1 MSNPSRLL
9 VTLQNTGLQQ
19 KDNPLY
25 QVIRDIIQEVLSVS
39 KVTTIISGGGSVGPQ
54 GIQGIQGVPGELL
67 NSGDNIEDNICYVDF
82 RNVGGIYTSGSVIFA
97 GPSGIFAQDNA
108 NFFWDNV
115 NKRLGIGINTP
126 AAILD
131 ILQNINSTAIIQYT
145 NPNAGTG
152 SQVLINMI
160 SDAANTS
167 IRSHAL
173 ARVAT
178 RYGVVLGGFG
188 ELVTNGGNG
197 LLIGTST
204 DAKPIIFGNAG
215 LERLRI
221 DLTGN
226 IGITIISP
234 TAYLHIKAGIAAAGN
249 APLKFTAGINLT
261 SPEAGAIEWDGTNLF
276 ATQTTGPTRKTIA
289 YTTDIPSLPS
299 IAASTFEK
307 AETGSDANVLTYTV
321 GGTDQFLTIQVAVDV
336 SALTG
341 TSVAATVTW
350 KDSNNAT
357 QTSTVT
363 LSGVTDGSINI
374 PINAKA
380 STNVVVSTVFVGVST
395 AYNISA
401 FITRFK

>member
-1 MSNPSRLL
+1 MSDPSRLL

-82 RNVGGIYTSGSVIFA
+82 RNVGGIYTPGSVIFA
-97 GPSGIFAQDNA
+97 GPGGVFAQDNT
-108 NFFWDNV
+108 NFFWDTI
-115 NKRLGIGINTP
+115 NKRLGVGLINPVYQFQVKTGLNSI
-126 AAILD
+126 AID
-131 ILQNINSTAIIQYT
+131 DNF
-145 NPNAGTG
+145 GTG
-152 SQVLINMI
+152 TGAI
-160 SDAANTS
+160 TS
-167 IRSHAL
+167 A
-173 ARVAT
+173 
-178 RYGVVLGGFG
+178 
-188 ELVTNGGNG
+188 
-197 LLIGTST
+197 
-204 DAKPIIFGNAG
+204 DPFGNT
-215 LERLRI
+215 LKNLRLNSDTLTISKGIAVYVFI
-221 DLTGN
+221 DTSGN
-226 IGITIISP
+226 IGIGTLVP
-234 TAYLHIKAGIAAAGN
+234 TALFHIQAGVATASG
-249 APLKFTAGINLT
+249 APLKLTAGINLT

-289 YTTDIPSLPS
+289 YTTDIPSFPS
-299 IAASTFEK
+299 IAASIFEK

-350 KDSNNAT
+350 KDSNNTT

-401 FITRFK
+401 FITRLK